1 MFRDLVAVAV
11 VAVVAELVAFVFIWL
26 SFSFFVSLC
35 FPFYSIRIWLIEKQ
49 KAHTVPNFYES
60 VRNFRLFF
68 NIFFCLAIASHRFQT
83 KHHRLYVYLK
93 IFFFFS
99 WIHFDFVS
107 LLRLLFAALFT
118 RCFLLKL
125 SFITVVTFSE
135 KCKRRS
141 VSFFSSSLQL
151 YYLQSHTM
159 YTIQLI
165 FNMQQANK

>member
-11 VAVVAELVAFVFIWL
+11 VAVVVAFVFIWL

-107 LLRLLFAALFT
+107 
-118 RCFLLKL
+118 
-125 SFITVVTFSE
+125 FITVVTFSE